1 MKRAVT
7 FYDPE
12 EEREDLIALAKAEFR
27 ERCKEDPRIRA
38 EEVFPELFNS
48 MGGQKKLIDPLQF
61 EIGSPEYQR
70 AQEDRIAANVG
81 VSFDMA
87 PHMTEKLLDVGTG
100 NSSNPVA
107 AVAKVSS
114 ASLTTAKSAPVAP
127 AQDSS
132 SATPSVPPVAPAAN
146 SLFSKPHQSIVL
158 SNETPTPNE
167 VAQQIVAVETIRV
180 IGEVP
185 YVYEKGYHTVISVE
199 NLKRLIVRDC
209 REVTGNLTPRFVEDV
224 FRLIMLEPNIAQLE
238 VDKNERYLSFENG
251 VIDLDTEYFMP
262 HSPVYPVFYKIT
274 APYIPGG
281 GAHPVFDAYLET
293 ATGGD
298 ADLKERFLQMIGF
311 CLVPD
316 HSRKYFFILQGVPDS
331 GKSMLARFTR
341 SCINPG
347 ASVALDFSELTGH
360 FSADNLIGKQLCLS
374 MDLPSTPLSP
384 KSVGLFK
391 TLTGGDAITADIKY
405 RPHVTFTNQAKFIFG
420 SNHPLITQQADPA
433 FFRRAIALPFR
444 YTVPFEKQDAQLEEK
459 LALERPAIVYDALQA
474 YYRLRQNNYVFCGD
488 FHVNSLFSGYFS
500 AEETAS
506 IEENLASFLL
516 EHYQPA
522 IDERVFVEDICEQF
536 VAAYNVPVNTYSF
549 GAKILNACLSLG
561 WTNVRRGI
569 KTRKDGGANPQAT
582 LSGLSRKD
590 NGD

>member
-1 MKRAVT
+1 MNRAI
-7 FYDPE
+7 FFLNPE
-12 EEREDLIALAKAEFR
+12 DEREDLISCAQTIYQQRLQENPTLTAEQ
-27 ERCKEDPRIRA
+27 
-38 EEVFPELFNS
+38 VFPELGKFASQTAGFVDPICYGNGVDGFRES
-48 MGGQKKLIDPLQF
+48 QNAWIATYISKVFTETPHMAEKLIIPKDNLNPSSTKTST
-61 EIGSPEYQR
+61 IAVKPTNINVDNIQR
-70 AQEDRIAANVG
+70 
-81 VSFDMA
+81 
-87 PHMTEKLLDVGTG
+87 T
-100 NSSNPVA
+100 NSSSVQR
-107 AVAKVSS
+107 V
-114 ASLTTAKSAPVAP
+114 
-127 AQDSS
+127 
-132 SATPSVPPVAPAAN
+132 VPPVAPAAN
-146 SLFSKPHQSIVL
+146 TLFSKTHQSIVL
-158 SNETPTPNE
+158 ANEVPTPNE
-167 VAQQIVAVETIRV
+167 VAQQIMALETIRV

-209 REVTGNLTPRFVEDV
+209 REVTENLTPRFVEDV

-238 VDKNERYLSFENG
+238 VDKNERFISFENG
-251 VIDLDTEYFMP
+251 VVDLDTASFMP

-281 GAHPVFDAYLET
+281 GTHPVFDAYLEI

-360 FSADNLIGKQLCLS
+360 FSAANLIGKQLCLS

-420 SNHPLITQQADPA
+420 TNHPLITQQADPA

-506 IEENLASFLL
+506 IEENLANFLL

-522 IDERVFVEDICEQF
+522 MDERVFVEDICEQF
-536 VAAYNVPVNTYSF
+536 VTAYNVPVNTYSF